1 METTDA
7 VLALSGLAQ
16 ETRLAIFRYLVQ
28 VGPEGES
35 AGDLA
40 ERFQLPPAT
49 LSFHLSQLCQCG
61 LLRAQRSG
69 RRILYMA
76 DYDGMNR
83 LMTFLTGCRQKEGSN
98 SSGDTIDRTPASSG
112 SSICAIAAW
121 K

>member
-16 ETRLAIFRYLVQ
+16 ETRLAIFRHLVQ

-49 LSFHLSQLCQCG
+49 LSFHVSQLCQCG

-76 DYDGMNR
+76 DYVGMNR
-83 LMTFLTGCRQKEGSN
+83 LMNFLTEDCCGGRPELCGPFASETER
-98 SSGDTIDRTPASSG
+98 DTGKASAMDSDR
-112 SSICAIAAW
+112 
-121 K
+121 